1 MKPNNREFPQKIT
14 KNGINATIYRAEN
27 KGYVEFKVAWHE
39 GSRRQMQ
46 SFADYTDAFR
56 RAEEACRQIGAG
68 DHATLNL
75 KADHRI
81 VYQRAVALLKK
92 CNHPLDVAAERYA
105 DAVARLGNTPL
116 LDAVEYYVRRHPAN
130 MPTKTVAEVLDE
142 MLKAKAADGASAVY
156 LRDLK
161 FRLGELAESFACPIA
176 GVDAPKLNEF
186 LRALDCSGRSRNNYR
201 TAISTLFNYAEAQGY
216 LPKEHIDFEK
226 VARAREDQTEIEI
239 FTPQEMTKLLAEA
252 QKNPDDL
259 DPGYN
264 KRHVLRQGLLPLLV
278 LGGFAG
284 MRTAEVQR
292 QLWSDVLL
300 ERGYIRVCAVKGN
313 TAQKRLIPIGDNLR
327 AWLAVCRRESET
339 CCDYPRPWEVL
350 LRLAERAGVKWK
362 HNALRHTC
370 ISARVALT
378 GDVPRVALESG
389 NSVRMIFKHY
399 RELVTKEEAE
409 TWFAIQPAA
418 AENIVALPQEK
429 AA

>member
-1 MKPNNREFPQKIT
+1 MKANKREFPQKIT

-27 KGYVEFKVAWHE
+27 KGYIEFKVAWYE
-39 GSRRQMQ
+39 GARRQMQ
-46 SFADYTDAFR
+46 SFADYADALQK
-56 RAEEACRQIGAG
+56 AEEVFRQIGAG
-68 DHATLNL
+68 DHATLHL
-75 KADHRI
+75 KADDRI
-81 VYQRAVALLKK
+81 IYQRAVALLKK
-92 CNHPLDVAAERYA
+92 CGHPLDVAAERYG
-105 DAVARLGNTPL
+105 DAVARLGSTPL

-130 MPTKTVAEVLDE
+130 MPTKTVAEVFNE
-142 MLKAKAADGASAVY
+142 MLKAKEADGASAVY

-161 FRLGELAESFACPIA
+161 FRLGELAEAFACPIA

-216 LPKEHIDFEK
+216 LPKEHIDFER
-226 VARAREDQTEIEI
+226 VARAKEDQTEIEI
-239 FTPQEMTKLLAEA
+239 FTPKEMMALLTEA
-252 QKNPDDL
+252 QKNPADL
-259 DPGYN
+259 EPGYN

-292 QLWSDVLL
+292 QRWSDISL
-300 ERGYIRVCAVKGN
+300 ERGYIRVTAGKGN

-327 AWLAVCRRESET
+327 AWLAVCRRESEV

-350 LRLAERAGVKWK
+350 LRLAERVGITWK

-370 ISARVALT
+370 ISCRVALT

-409 TWFAIQPAA
+409 TWFSIKPDI
-418 AENIVALPQEK
+418 AENVVQLKTE